1 MSKNNDVILS
11 YSIFKSRIAHQPN
24 NENDCSKRLIKLYEL
39 QYDDKHRVVVKDIGE
54 RDIYAEIQTHAHDN
68 DIERIIKTI
77 QITQNP
83 NLYVSNNGVDLLGM
97 PESVVDAYNKV
108 SNVDEKIKKD
118 DFFKVKSK
126 EYEKKYGT
134 GLTLSEYVKIF
145 DKNELINFYQ
155 SKIDELQKINNSK
168 EKGDNN

>member
-1 MSKNNDVILS
+1 MSKSSEFIMS
-11 YSIFKSRIAHQPN
+11 HSIFKSRIARQPN
-24 NENDCSKRLIKLYEL
+24 NENNCGKRLIKLYEL
-39 QYDDKHRVVVKDIGE
+39 QYDDKHKVVIKDVGE

-83 NLYVSNNGVDLLGM
+83 NLYVSSTGVDMLGM
-97 PESVVDAYNKV
+97 PDTVVDAYNHV
-108 SNVDEKIKKD
+108 ASADEKIKKD

-134 GLTLSEYVKIF
+134 GLTMSEYVKIF

-155 SKIDELQKINNSK
+155 SKIDELKKVNEVKK
-168 EKGDNN
+168 EGSDK